1 MKFDDILKD
10 VGEFGKY
17 QKAVYFL
24 LCLPSFA
31 TGLFMMH
38 LVFVMETPNYR
49 YFFFFTNCN
58 CPDMN
63 EKTLTRPKKNKSTEF
78 TSFENDTSVKVYLF
92 HIT

>member
-63 EKTLTRPKKNKSTEF
+63 EKTLTRPNKNKSN
-78 TSFENDTSVKVYLF
+78 SPVLKMILQVHVYLF
-92 HIT
+92 HII

>member
-38 LVFVMETPNYR
+38 LVFVMETQNYR
-49 YFFFFTNCN
+49 YFFFY
-58 CPDMN
+58 
-63 EKTLTRPKKNKSTEF
+63 KL
-78 TSFENDTSVKVYLF
+78 
-92 HIT
+92 